1 MREVRIMSEYAIV
14 LITTPD
20 EEMAAKIAKSLVKN
34 QLAACV
40 SIIPQ
45 VRSIYRWEG
54 EICDDNEV
62 QLIVKTVTEVFDQV
76 QRVVKD
82 IHSYDIPEIMLL
94 PIENGSEDYLQWIDN
109 CVSI

>member
-1 MREVRIMSEYAIV
+1 MSQYALV

-20 EEMAAKIAKSLVKN
+20 EEMATEIARALVEN

-54 EICDDNEV
+54 EIYDDNEV
-62 QLIVKTVTEVFDQV
+62 QMIVKTSIDLFDQIQKFV
-76 QRVVKD
+76 NK
-82 IHSYDIPEIMLL
+82 IHSYDVPELLLL
-94 PIENGSEDYLQWIDN
+94 PIEDGSQDYLQWIDN

>member
-14 LITTPD
+14 LITAPD

-45 VRSIYRWEG
+45 VRSIYRWEN
-54 EICDDNEV
+54 EICDDSEV
-62 QLIVKTVTEVFDQV
+62 QLVIKTVTDAFDQL

-82 IHSYDIPEIMLL
+82 IHSYDVPEIIQL
-94 PIENGSEDYLQWIDN
+94 PIENGSQDYLQWIDN
-109 CVSI
+109 CVII

>member
-1 MREVRIMSEYAIV
+1 MSEYAIV